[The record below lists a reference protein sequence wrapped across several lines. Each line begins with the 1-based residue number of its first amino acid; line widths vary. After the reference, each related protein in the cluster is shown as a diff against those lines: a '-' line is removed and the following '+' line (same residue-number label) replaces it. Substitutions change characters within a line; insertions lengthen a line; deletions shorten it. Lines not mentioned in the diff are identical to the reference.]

1 MVHVLLSLRLYTY
14 ILMLFLSLHFEMII
28 RNNLFFRHHVENTP
42 QWKWIRRKHEALKTC
57 LLASFSSSNTSLS
70 LLQNLWNLITLL
82 LIYKLFKP
90 KNKLNL
96 LCNKVTRSSSANILI
111 GFMFSHVEVQVRR
124 EVRVCV
130 CVCSV
135 RRWVWFPTL
144 GKLLPSF
151 MCCTCAFPRILDNWR
166 ERAQSC
172 CWVATAWCVSC
183 SVGQVTEN

>member
-130 CVCSV
+130 CVCVFSPEMSLIPNSRKASSKFHVLHV
-135 RRWVWFPTL
+135 RIPADPGQLTGARTELLL
-144 GKLLPSF
+144 GGHC
-151 MCCTCAFPRILDNWR
+151 MVC
-166 ERAQSC
+166 
-172 CWVATAWCVSC
+172 
-183 SVGQVTEN
+183 